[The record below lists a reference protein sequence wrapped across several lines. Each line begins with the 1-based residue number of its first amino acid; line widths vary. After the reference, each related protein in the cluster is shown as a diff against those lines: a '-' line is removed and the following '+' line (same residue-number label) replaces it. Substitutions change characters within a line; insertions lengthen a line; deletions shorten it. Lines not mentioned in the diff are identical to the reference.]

1 MDPDPSG
8 NILVQ
13 IVLLIVLIALNAFFA
28 AGEIALISLNETKME
43 KLAEDGNKK
52 AKKICKL
59 LQNSSRFLATIQIGV
74 TLAGFLASA
83 TAAGYLAEPLAK
95 WVLKLAP
102 SLAAHAAAVET
113 VSLVLIT
120 LVISYFSLVFGEL
133 VPKRIAMAKA
143 EKLAFAMAGI
153 LTACSVIFAPF
164 VKFLALSTNGVL
176 RLCGIDPHADDDPV
190 TEEEIRLMVDEGED
204 AGIIEEAQRDMLEN
218 VFEFDDV
225 DAEDLMTPRIDVA
238 ALDVTESIAD
248 AIDECMQKGYSRL
261 PVYEEDIDHIIGVL
275 YVKDLLPYVGKEL
288 PSSVTLKS
296 LCRETLF
303 VPATVKGSALFQ
315 QMSEKHLQMAI
326 VIDEYG
332 GTAGIVTVEDLLESI
347 VGNMQ
352 DEFDHE
358 EEELEQTGDNA
369 FSADGALDV
378 EELSEQL
385 DVEFPEGD
393 YDTLAGFLLSELGHI
408 PEVGEQVTF
417 ENVTFTVTEMD
428 DRRIEAV
435 HIDVIPTETTKE

>member
-1 MDPDPSG
+1 MDPDPDG

-13 IVLLIVLIALNAFFA
+13 IVLLVVLIAVNAFFA
-28 AGEIALISLNETKME
+28 ASEIALISLNEAKME

-83 TAAGYLAEPLAK
+83 TAAGYLAEPFAAWIMKIIPALAD
-95 WVLKLAP
+95 
-102 SLAAHAAAVET
+102 HAAGVET
-113 VSLVLIT
+113 VSLILIT

-133 VPKRIAMAKA
+133 VPKRVAMAKA

-164 VKFLALSTNGVL
+164 VKLLAVSTNGVL

-238 ALDVTESIAD
+238 ALDVTESIDD

-275 YVKDLLPYVGKEL
+275 YVKDLLPYVGKKL
-288 PSSVTLKS
+288 PASVTLKS

-303 VPATVKGSALFQ
+303 VPATVKGSELFQ

-332 GTAGIVTVEDLLESI
+332 GMAGIVTVEDLLESI

-369 FSADGALDV
+369 FEADGALDV
-378 EELSEQL
+378 EELGEQL
-385 DVEFPEGD
+385 GVKLPEGD

-408 PEVGEQVTF
+408 PEAGEQVTF

-428 DRRIEAV
+428 DRRIETV
-435 HIDVIPTETTKE
+435 HIDVTPTETEE

>member
-43 KLAEDGNKK
+43 KLAEDGDKK

-83 TAAGYLAEPLAK
+83 TAAGYLAEPLAA

-120 LVISYFSLVFGEL
+120 LIISYFSLVFGEL
-133 VPKRIAMAKA
+133 VPKRVAMAKA

-153 LTACSVIFAPF
+153 LTACSVLFAPF

-315 QMSEKHLQMAI
+315 QMSDKHLQMAI

-369 FSADGALDV
+369 FEADGALDV

-417 ENVTFTVTEMD
+417 ENVTFTVTAMD
-428 DRRIEAV
+428 DRRIETV
-435 HIDVIPTETTKE
+435 HIDVTPTEAEE

>member
-8 NILVQ
+8 NILWQ

-43 KLAEDGNKK
+43 KLAEDGDKK

-83 TAAGYLAEPLAK
+83 TAAGYLSEPLAA
-95 WVLKLAP
+95 WVMKLVP
-102 SLAAHAAAVET
+102 SLADHAAGVET

-153 LTACSVIFAPF
+153 LTACSTIFAPF
-164 VKFLALSTNGVL
+164 VKLLAVSTNGVL
-176 RLCGIDPHADDDPV
+176 RLFGIDPHADDDPV

-332 GTAGIVTVEDLLESI
+332 GMAGIVTVEDLLESI

-385 DVEFPEGD
+385 DVKFPEGD

-408 PEVGEQVTF
+408 PDVGEQVTF

-435 HIDVIPTETTKE
+435 HIDVTPTETEE

>member
-43 KLAEDGNKK
+43 KLAEDGDKK

-102 SLAAHAAAVET
+102 SLTAHAAAVET

-120 LVISYFSLVFGEL
+120 LIISYFSLVFGEL

-164 VKFLALSTNGVL
+164 VKLLALSTNGVL

-204 AGIIEEAQRDMLEN
+204 AGIIEESQRDMLEN

-358 EEELEQTGDNA
+358 SEELEQTGDNA
-369 FSADGALDV
+369 FEADGALDV

-428 DRRIEAV
+428 DRRIETV
-435 HIDVIPTETTKE
+435 HIDVTPTEAEE

>member
-1 MDPDPSG
+1 MDPDPGG

-43 KLAEDGNKK
+43 KLAEDGDKK

-59 LQNSSRFLATIQIGV
+59 LANSSRFLATIQIGV

-83 TAAGYLAEPLAK
+83 TAAGYLSEPLAAWITK
-95 WVLKLAP
+95 CIP
-102 SLAAHAAAVET
+102 SLAPHAAGVET

-120 LVISYFSLVFGEL
+120 LIISYFSLVFGEL

-153 LTACSVIFAPF
+153 LTACSTIFAPF
-164 VKFLALSTNGVL
+164 VKLLAVSTNGVL

-204 AGIIEEAQRDMLEN
+204 AGVIEESQRDMLEN

-225 DAEDLMTPRIDVA
+225 EASELMTPRTDVA
-238 ALDVTESIAD
+238 ALDVTETVAD

-261 PVYEEDIDHIIGVL
+261 PVYEEDVDHIIGVL

-385 DVEFPEGD
+385 GIEFPEGD

-408 PEVGEQVTF
+408 PDVGEQVAF
-417 ENVTFTVTEMD
+417 KNVTFTITAMD
-428 DRRIEAV
+428 DRRIDTV
-435 HIDVIPTETTKE
+435 HIDVTPAETEE

>member
-8 NILVQ
+8 NILLQ

-28 AGEIALISLNETKME
+28 AGEIALISLNEAKME
-43 KLAEDGNKK
+43 KLAEDGDKK
-52 AKKICKL
+52 ARKICKL

-83 TAAGYLAEPLAK
+83 TAAGYLSEPLAA
-95 WVLKLAP
+95 WVMKLAP
-102 SLAAHAAAVET
+102 ALADHAAGVET

-153 LTACSVIFAPF
+153 LTACSTIFAPF
-164 VKFLALSTNGVL
+164 VKLLAVSTNGVL

-332 GTAGIVTVEDLLESI
+332 GMAGIVTVEDLLESI

-385 DVEFPEGD
+385 DVKFPEGD

-408 PEVGEQVTF
+408 PDVGEQVTF

-435 HIDVIPTETTKE
+435 HIDVTPTETEE

>member
-43 KLAEDGNKK
+43 KSAEDGDKK

-102 SLAAHAAAVET
+102 SLTAHAAAVET

-120 LVISYFSLVFGEL
+120 LIISYFSLVFGEL

-164 VKFLALSTNGVL
+164 VKLLALSTNGVL
-176 RLCGIDPHADDDPV
+176 RLFGIDPHADDDPV

-204 AGIIEEAQRDMLEN
+204 AGIIEESQRDMLEN

-358 EEELEQTGDNA
+358 SEELEQTGDNA
-369 FSADGALDV
+369 FEADGALDV

-428 DRRIEAV
+428 DRRIETV
-435 HIDVIPTETTKE
+435 HIDVTPTETEE

>member
-83 TAAGYLAEPLAK
+83 TAASSLAEPFAA
-95 WVLKLAP
+95 WMMKLMP

-113 VSLVLIT
+113 VSLILIT
-120 LVISYFSLVFGEL
+120 LIISYFSLVFGEL

-143 EKLAFAMAGI
+143 EKLAFGMAGI

-164 VKFLALSTNGVL
+164 VKLLALSTNGVL
-176 RLCGIDPHADDDPV
+176 RLFGIDPHADDDPV

-204 AGIIEEAQRDMLEN
+204 AGIIEESQRDMLEN

-225 DAEDLMTPRIDVA
+225 DAGDLMTPRIDVA

-275 YVKDLLPYVGKEL
+275 YVKDLLPYVGRAL
-288 PSSVTLKS
+288 PASVTLKS

-303 VPATVKGSALFQ
+303 VPATVKGSALFN
-315 QMSEKHLQMAI
+315 QMSEKHLQMVI

-369 FSADGALDV
+369 FEADGALDV

-385 DVEFPEGD
+385 DIEFPEGD

-408 PEVGEQVTF
+408 PEVGEQVSF
-417 ENVTFTVTEMD
+417 ENATFTVTEMD
-428 DRRIEAV
+428 DRRIETV
-435 HIDVIPTETTKE
+435 HIDVTPTETTEE

>member
-8 NILVQ
+8 NIVLQ
-13 IVLLIVLIALNAFFA
+13 LVLLVVLIALNAFFA

-43 KLAEDGNKK
+43 KLAENGNKK

-59 LQNSSRFLATIQIGV
+59 LSNSSRFLATIQIGV

-83 TAAGYLAEPLAK
+83 TAAGYLAEPLAA
-95 WVLKLAP
+95 WVTNSIPTLT
-102 SLAAHAAAVET
+102 AHAAAVET

-120 LVISYFSLVFGEL
+120 LVISYFSLVLGEL
-133 VPKRIAMAKA
+133 VPKRVAMAKA

-153 LTACSVIFAPF
+153 LSACAVLFAPF
-164 VKFLALSTNGVL
+164 VKLLELSTNGVL
-176 RLCGIDPHADDDPV
+176 RLFGIDPHADDDPV

-204 AGIIEEAQRDMLEN
+204 AGIIEESQRDMLEN

-225 DAEDLMTPRIDVA
+225 TAGELMTPRIDVA
-238 ALDVTESIAD
+238 ALDVTETVAD

-261 PVYEEDIDHIIGVL
+261 PVYEEDIDHILGVL
-275 YVKDLLPYVGKEL
+275 YVKDLLPYVGRAL

-303 VPATVKGSALFQ
+303 VPAAVKGSALFQ

-358 EEELEQTGDNA
+358 PEELKQTGDNA
-369 FSADGALDV
+369 FSANGTLDV
-378 EELSEQL
+378 EELGEQAGITL
-385 DVEFPEGD
+385 PDGD

-408 PEVGEQVTF
+408 PEVGEQVVF
-417 ENVTFTVTEMD
+417 ENATFTVTDMD
-428 DRRIEAV
+428 DRRIETV
-435 HIDVIPTETTKE
+435 HIDLTPAEPQE

>member
-43 KLAEDGNKK
+43 KLAEDGDKK

-102 SLAAHAAAVET
+102 SLTAHAAAVET

-120 LVISYFSLVFGEL
+120 LIISYFSLVFGEL
-133 VPKRIAMAKA
+133 VPKRVAMAKA

-204 AGIIEEAQRDMLEN
+204 AGIIEESQRDMLEN

-358 EEELEQTGDNA
+358 SEELEQTGDNA
-369 FSADGALDV
+369 FEADGALDV

-428 DRRIEAV
+428 DRRIETV
-435 HIDVIPTETTKE
+435 HIDVTPTETEE

>member
-43 KLAEDGNKK
+43 KLAEDGDKK

-102 SLAAHAAAVET
+102 SLTAHAAAVET

-120 LVISYFSLVFGEL
+120 LIISYFSLVFGEL

-164 VKFLALSTNGVL
+164 VKLLALSTNGVL

-204 AGIIEEAQRDMLEN
+204 AGIIEESQRDMLEN

-358 EEELEQTGDNA
+358 SEELEQTGDNA
-369 FSADGALDV
+369 FEADGALDV

-408 PEVGEQVTF
+408 PEIGEQVTF

-428 DRRIEAV
+428 DRRIETV
-435 HIDVIPTETTKE
+435 HIDVTPTETEE

>member
-43 KLAEDGNKK
+43 KSAEDGDKK

-102 SLAAHAAAVET
+102 SLTAHAAAVET

-120 LVISYFSLVFGEL
+120 LIISYFSLVFGEL

-164 VKFLALSTNGVL
+164 VKLLALSTNGVL
-176 RLCGIDPHADDDPV
+176 RLFGIDPHADDDPV

-204 AGIIEEAQRDMLEN
+204 AGIIEESQRDMLEN

-358 EEELEQTGDNA
+358 SEELEQTGDNA
-369 FSADGALDV
+369 FEADGALDV

-428 DRRIEAV
+428 DRRIETV
-435 HIDVIPTETTKE
+435 HIDVTPTE

>member
-43 KLAEDGNKK
+43 KLAEDGDKK

-133 VPKRIAMAKA
+133 VPKRVAMAKA

-369 FSADGALDV
+369 FEADGALDV

-428 DRRIEAV
+428 DRRIETV
-435 HIDVIPTETTKE
+435 HIDVTPTETEE

>member
-43 KLAEDGNKK
+43 KSAEDGDKK

-102 SLAAHAAAVET
+102 SLTAHAAAVET

-120 LVISYFSLVFGEL
+120 LIISYFSLVFGEL

-164 VKFLALSTNGVL
+164 VKLLALSTNGVL

-204 AGIIEEAQRDMLEN
+204 AGIIEESQRDMLEN

-358 EEELEQTGDNA
+358 SEELEQTGDNA
-369 FSADGALDV
+369 FEADGALDV

-428 DRRIEAV
+428 DRRIETV
-435 HIDVIPTETTKE
+435 HIDVTPTETEE